1 MVSKLSYHIDI
12 ITEKY
17 LPTYLN
23 LIEGEISKIK
33 EIFIQH
39 KKDVIQTV
47 NRLLVECRSLES
59 KPKTYRKYLEYS
71 F

>member
-1 MVSKLSYHIDI
+1 MGSTSI

-23 LIEGEISKIK
+23 LIEEEISKIK

-39 KKDVIQTV
+39 KQDVIQTV

-59 KPKTYRKYLEYS
+59 KPKTYRKYLEYP